1 QQPIHYAAE
10 RGRNDDVFGAE
21 ASAAL
26 RAHDRV
32 LRMIFNGGDPI
43 AYEPRAMPVEILLD
57 EGGIFRHGQIAVLGV
72 SLRELEGIEA
82 RMHAADHVEVEPP
95 VPFELVPDAAVASR
109 DDEMIDAV
117 ALELAQQWNGRKTKA
132 DNEDFGRDD
141 VFAQRFVIA
150 RRGEHFV
157 CSHGNP

>member
-43 AYEPRAMPVEILLD
+43 AYEPPAMPVEILLD

-72 SLRELEGIEA
+72 SLRELAGIEA
-82 RMHAADHVEVEPP
+82 RAPAAEPCQVGP
-95 VPFELVPDAAVASR
+95 ALPFGLVPDSSVP
-109 DDEMIDAV
+109 
-117 ALELAQQWNGRKTKA
+117 
-132 DNEDFGRDD
+132 
-141 VFAQRFVIA
+141 A
-150 RRGEHFV
+150 RHA
-157 CSHGNP
+157 